1 MTRVFHL
8 FYTGKREKLS
18 MKYFDYAATC
28 PLDKDAADIYLK
40 MATDFFGNSSS
51 LHDIGGQS
59 AQLLENCRDTFARL
73 LGVEKKGLFFTSG
86 GSESN
91 FLAIEAL
98 LTAPKK
104 FGKHIITTMAEHSS
118 IHGTLKRLEQ
128 NGYEVTCLP
137 FTSTG
142 RISIEAL
149 KEAIREDTVLITIQ
163 HTNSEIGTIQPI
175 EAISKLCQEYDIH
188 FHCDFVQGLGKSDSI
203 ELAKQV
209 SSFSFSSHKF
219 YGPKGVGGVYI
230 QPSINWTSFFPGT
243 SHESG
248 LRAGTVNLPGIV
260 AMTVAA
266 EKAIGQMTESRKKFL
281 KLRESFIQ
289 SLEPIKEILT
299 IHGASGESQFPAI
312 VGFSIE
318 GIEGQ
323 WLMLECNRL
332 GFAIS
337 TGSACSTGM
346 QTPSKT
352 MQALGFTGKKG
363 KEFVRVS
370 FGRSTQVEDV
380 EKLGHNIVNITRAF
394 TK

>member
-8 FYTGKREKLS
+8 FYNGKREKLS

-40 MATDFFGNSSS
+40 MATEYFGNSSS

-73 LGVEKKGLFFTSG
+73 LGVGKQGLFFTSG

-104 FGKHIITTMAEHSS
+104 SGKHIITTMAEHSS
-118 IHGTLKRLEQ
+118 IHGTLKRLEK
-128 NGYEVTCLP
+128 NGYDVTYLP
-137 FTSTG
+137 FTSDG
-142 RISIEAL
+142 RVSIEAL

-175 EAISKLCQEYDIH
+175 KAISKLCQEYDIH
-188 FHCDFVQGLGKSDSI
+188 FHCDFVQGLGKSDSMNM
-203 ELAKQV
+203 AKQV

-230 QPSINWTSFFPGT
+230 QPTINWTSFFPGT

-248 LRAGTVNLPGIV
+248 LRAGTVNLPAIV

-266 EKAIGQMTESRKKFL
+266 EKTIGQMTESLNRFS
-281 KLRESFIQ
+281 KLRETFIQ
-289 SLEPIKEILT
+289 SLEPIREMVT
-299 IHGASGESQFPAI
+299 VHGTTDEGQFPGI
-312 VGFSIE
+312 IGFSID

-337 TGSACSTGM
+337 TGSACSAGM
-346 QTPSKT
+346 QSPSKT
-352 MQALGFTGKKG
+352 MQALGYTGKKG
-363 KEFVRVS
+363 KEFARVS
-370 FGRSTQVEDV
+370 FGRTTQELDV
-380 EKLGHNIVNITRAF
+380 EKLGHTIVNIARDF
-394 TK
+394 KK

>member
-1 MTRVFHL
+1 MR
-8 FYTGKREKLS
+8 
-18 MKYFDYAATC
+18 YFDYAATC

-59 AQLLENCRDTFARL
+59 AQLLENCRDSFARL
-73 LGVEKKGLFFTSG
+73 LGVEKNGLFFTSG

-104 FGKHIITTMAEHSS
+104 RGKHIITTMAEHSS

-128 NGYEVTCLP
+128 DGYEVTYLP

-142 RISIEAL
+142 MISIDAL
-149 KEAIREDTVLITIQ
+149 KEAIRDDTVLITIQ

-175 EAISKLCQEYDIH
+175 EGISKLCQEYDIH
-188 FHCDFVQGLGKSDSI
+188 FHCDFVQGLGKSDSMK
-203 ELAKQV
+203 LAKQV

-266 EKAIGQMTESRKKFL
+266 EKTIGQMNESRNRFL
-281 KLRESFIQ
+281 KLREAFSL
-289 SLEPIKEILT
+289 SLEPIREILT
-299 IHGASGESQFPAI
+299 IHGASGVDQFPGI

-337 TGSACSTGM
+337 TGSACSVGM
-346 QTPSKT
+346 QIPSKT
-352 MQALGFTGKKG
+352 MQALGLTGKKG
-363 KEFVRVS
+363 KEFARIS

-380 EKLGHNIVNITRAF
+380 EKLGHNMVNIALAF
-394 TK
+394 KK

>member
-1 MTRVFHL
+1 
-8 FYTGKREKLS
+8 

-51 LHDIGGQS
+51 LHDVGGQS

-104 FGKHIITTMAEHSS
+104 SGKHIITSIAEHSS

-128 NGYEVTCLP
+128 NGYEVTKLP
-137 FTSTG
+137 FTSSG
-142 RISIEAL
+142 MVSIEAL
-149 KEAIREDTVLITIQ
+149 KEAIREETVLITIQ
-163 HTNSEIGTIQPI
+163 HTNSEIGTIQPL

-188 FHCDFVQGLGKSDSI
+188 FHCDFVQGLGKSDSMK
-203 ELAKQV
+203 LTKQV

-219 YGPKGVGGVYI
+219 YGPKGIGGVYI
-230 QPSINWTSFFPGT
+230 QPNINWSPFFPGT

-266 EKAIGQMTESRKKFL
+266 EKTIGQMTESRIRFL
-281 KLRESFIQ
+281 KLREVFIQ

-299 IHGASGESQFPAI
+299 IHGVLGDNQFPGI

-337 TGSACSTGM
+337 TGSACSAGM
-346 QTPSKT
+346 QNPSKT
-352 MQALGFTGKKG
+352 MQALGITGKKG

-370 FGRSTQVEDV
+370 FGRSTQVEEV
-380 EKLGHNIVNITRAF
+380 EKLGHTIVNITRAF
-394 TK
+394 KK

>member
-8 FYTGKREKLS
+8 LVMKKREKLS

-40 MATDFFGNSSS
+40 MATDYFGNSSS
-51 LHDIGGQS
+51 LHDVGGQS
-59 AQLLENCRDTFARL
+59 AQLLENCRNTFASL

-104 FGKHIITTMAEHSS
+104 SGKHIITSMAEHSS

-128 NGYEVTCLP
+128 NGYEVTQLP
-137 FTSTG
+137 FTLSG
-142 RISIEAL
+142 MVSIEAL
-149 KEAIREDTVLITIQ
+149 KEAIREETVLITIQ

-188 FHCDFVQGLGKSDSI
+188 FHCDFVQGLGKSDSMK
-203 ELAKQV
+203 LTNQV

-230 QPSINWTSFFPGT
+230 QPNINWTSFFPGT

-266 EKAIGQMTESRKKFL
+266 EKTIGQMTESRIRFL
-281 KLRESFIQ
+281 KLREAFIQ

-299 IHGASGESQFPAI
+299 IHGELGDNQFPGI

-337 TGSACSTGM
+337 TGSACATGM

-363 KEFVRVS
+363 KEFARVS
-370 FGRSTQVEDV
+370 FGRSTQEGEV
-380 EKLGHNIVNITRAF
+380 EKLGHTIVNITRAF
-394 TK
+394 KK

>member
-1 MTRVFHL
+1 
-8 FYTGKREKLS
+8 

-28 PLDKDAADIYLK
+28 PLDKDAAEIYLK
-40 MATDFFGNSSS
+40 MATDYFGNSSS

-73 LGVEKKGLFFTSG
+73 LGVEKRGLFFTSG

-98 LTAPKK
+98 LTAQKK
-104 FGKHIITTMAEHSS
+104 SGKHIITTMAEHSS
-118 IHGTLKRLEQ
+118 IHGTLKRLERD
-128 NGYEVTCLP
+128 GFEITYLP

-175 EAISKLCQEYDIH
+175 EGISKLCQEYTIH
-188 FHCDFVQGLGKSDSI
+188 FHCDFVQGLGKSESMN
-203 ELAKQV
+203 LAKWV

-219 YGPKGVGGVYI
+219 YGPKGVGGVFI
-230 QPSINWTSFFPGT
+230 QPNINWTSFFPGT

-266 EKAIGQMTESRKKFL
+266 EKTIGQMTESRNRFAQ
-281 KLRESFIQ
+281 LREAFIQ
-289 SLEPIKEILT
+289 SLEPIREMVT
-299 IHGASGESQFPAI
+299 IHGSTGEEQFPGI
-312 VGFSIE
+312 IGFSIE

-332 GFAIS
+332 GNAIS
-337 TGSACSTGM
+337 TGSACSAGM

-363 KEFVRVS
+363 KEFARVS

-380 EKLGHNIVNITRAF
+380 EKLGQNIVNIALAF
-394 TK
+394 KK

>member
-1 MTRVFHL
+1 
-8 FYTGKREKLS
+8 

-40 MATDFFGNSSS
+40 MATDFYGNTSS

-59 AQLLENCRDTFARL
+59 AQLLENCRDTLARL
-73 LGVEKKGLFFTSG
+73 IGVEKNGLYFTSG

-104 FGKHIITTMAEHSS
+104 NGKHIITTLAEHSS
-118 IHGTLKRLEQ
+118 IHSSLKRLELA
-128 NGYEVTCLP
+128 GFEITYLP
-137 FTSTG
+137 FTSVG
-142 RISIEAL
+142 IVSIEAL
-149 KEAIREDTVLITIQ
+149 KDAIREDTVLITIQ
-163 HTNSEIGTIQPI
+163 HTNSEIGTVQPI
-175 EAISKLCQEYDIH
+175 SEISKLCQDHDIH
-188 FHCDFVQGLGKSDSI
+188 FHCDFVQGLGKCDSSK
-203 ELAKQV
+203 LTKLF

-230 QPSINWTSFFPGT
+230 KPSINWNSFFPGT

-248 LRAGTVNLPGIV
+248 LRPGTVNLPGIV

-266 EKAIGQMTESRKKFL
+266 EKTIGQIEVTRNKFL
-281 KLRESFIQ
+281 TLREAFLATI
-289 SLEPIKEILT
+289 EPIRDKVI
-299 IHGASGESQFPAI
+299 IHGTTGEQQFPGI
-312 VGFSIE
+312 IGISIE

-337 TGSACSTGM
+337 TGSACSAGK
-346 QTPSKT
+346 QSPSKT
-352 MQALGFTGKKG
+352 MTALGLSAKKA
-363 KEFVRVS
+363 KEFARIS
-370 FGRSTQVEDV
+370 FGMTTSMEDV
-380 EKLGHNIVNITRAF
+380 VKLAHNIVNITRAY
-394 TK
+394 KN